1 MSSERV
7 SRRVFLS
14 ASLAA
19 GGGLLLGYSI
29 SSDSVVNKVL
39 AASNPKNSST
49 ATDIPLNAWIRITPN
64 DEVTLI
70 SSQSE
75 MGQGIMTTLPAVL
88 AEELGADW
96 SRVKVEI
103 STVAPAYRNPRINWQ
118 FTGNSESTTSFFEL
132 MRTMGASAR
141 EMLIAAAAKRWGVSA
156 EDCYADNGRII
167 HRPTRQIL
175 RFGDVA
181 EDAARTPP
189 PKDPKLK
196 TEGEWKLLGKSL
208 SRVELASKLNGT
220 AIFGIDF
227 TVPGLVHA
235 AVMQSPVHGG
245 TVSNFDKE
253 SVAKLPGVID
263 VVPIPNG
270 VAVVARQYWQARQ
283 ALKSL
288 NVTFAGGPN
297 SEISSETLDKQYRA
311 AIDGNSW
318 KTVKTEGDGHRAE
331 DMKGKFAEVYSQE
344 YESQFLAHATME
356 PMNCTAHVTDDGCTI
371 WGPLQ
376 GPELAKLAVSG
387 MFKLPPEKVT
397 INRTLLGGGFGRRL
411 LVDFVVQAALVSKAV
426 GKPVKVVWSREE
438 DMQHDVYRPAT
449 LNRITAALDKIGK
462 PLALAHKVVSPSIL
476 QFVYAPAVTEDN
488 DPSCLEGLMETHYEI
503 PGQRVDFK
511 LLRIGVPTSV
521 LRTTGYG
528 PNIFAVESFIDE
540 LAFKAKQDPYNFR
553 RGLLKDERSLKV
565 LETLAEKSDWKKKP
579 PKGVA
584 RGLAYTE
591 AFRTHIAHV
600 VELSVKD
607 ILVKIHHI
615 TCVIDCGV
623 ALDPEICKNSIEGGT
638 VWGLGVAFK
647 SNISFKDGRTVE
659 TNFHDFQIPLMHETP
674 PIEVHII
681 NSGTKGMGGTGEVG
695 PITLVPAVANAIF
708 AATGKRYRSLPL
720 SRHGLSLADTNH
732 ERKKHKASDV

>member
-1 MSSERV
+1 MNSERV
-7 SRRVFLS
+7 SRRFFLS
-14 ASLAA
+14 ASIAA
-19 GGGLLLGYSI
+19 GGGLLIGYSR
-29 SSDSVVNKVL
+29 SSSGFTGDVVR
-39 AASNPKNSST
+39 AASQDNPLTTS
-49 ATDIPLNAWIRITPN
+49 DIPLNAWIRISPN

-96 SRVKVEI
+96 SRVKVEV

-118 FTGNSESTTSFFEL
+118 FTGNSESTTGFFEL

-141 EMLIAAAAKRWGVSA
+141 EMLVSAAAKRWGARA
-156 EDCYADNGRII
+156 EECYVENGRVI
-167 HRPTRQIL
+167 HRPTSRAFK
-175 RFGDVA
+175 FGDVA
-181 EDAARTPP
+181 EDAAKLTPP
-189 PKDPKLK
+189 QNPKLK
-196 TEGEWKLLGKSL
+196 PQSDWKLLGRSL
-208 SRVELASKLNGT
+208 PRVELASKINGT
-220 AIFGIDF
+220 AIFGLDF
-227 TVPGLVHA
+227 TMPGMVYA

-245 TVSNFDKE
+245 TVSTFDKE
-253 SVAKLPGVID
+253 SVAKLPGIID

-270 VAVVARQYWQARQ
+270 VAIVAKQYWQARQ

-288 NVTFAGGPN
+288 KVNFDGGANAAVT
-297 SEISSETLDKQYRA
+297 SESLMKQYRA
-311 AIDGNSW
+311 ALGGNVW
-318 KTVKTEGDGHRAE
+318 KTVKAEGDALRAE
-331 DMKGKFAEVYSQE
+331 DMAGRFSDVISQD
-344 YESQFLAHATME
+344 YESQFMAHATME
-356 PMNCTAHVTDDGCTI
+356 PMNCTAYVSGDSCTI

-376 GPELAKLAVSG
+376 GPELAKLTLSG
-387 MFKLPPEKVT
+387 LLKLPPERVS

-449 LNRITAALDKIGK
+449 LNRITAGIDKSGK
-462 PLALAHKVVSPSIL
+462 PGAIAHKVVSPSIL

-503 PGQRVDFK
+503 PSQRVDFK

-540 LAFKAKQDPYNFR
+540 LAAKAKQDPCDFR
-553 RGLLKDERSLKV
+553 RTLLKDERSLKV
-565 LETLAEKSDWKKKP
+565 LETLVEKSDWKKKP
-579 PKGVA
+579 AKGIA
-584 RGLAYTE
+584 RGMAYAE

-600 VELSVKD
+600 VELSLND
-607 ILVKIHHI
+607 SQVKIHRI
-615 TCVIDCGV
+615 VCVIDCGV

-647 SNISFKDGRTVE
+647 SNISFRDGRTVE
-659 TNFHDFQIPLMHETP
+659 TNFHDFQIPHMHETP
-674 PIEVHII
+674 PIEVHIV
-681 NSGTKGMGGTGEVG
+681 NSSTKGMGGTGEVG
-695 PITLVPAVANAIF
+695 PVTFVPAVANAIF

-720 SRHGLSLADTNH
+720 SRHGLSLAPSGRTMSTN
-732 ERKKHKASDV
+732 